1 MRAPRAANARLALP
15 LTLYAPDRT
24 GRDDIGGTGDIH
36 HPAATHK
43 RYRTTTPDSYD
54 LQNSNA
60 TKANRTVR

>member
-1 MRAPRAANARLALP
+1 M
-15 LTLYAPDRT
+15 APDRT

-36 HPAATHK
+36 HPAATYK